1 MSQKPPDLMPWG
13 FVGSLATAQIVS
25 WGSLIYAFTLFIA
38 PMGQE
43 LGWTKPQLTLAYSLG
58 LCASGLAAV
67 TVGSLIDRGHGR
79 LVMTGGSLAATLLL
93 LAWARVESYPAFLAI
108 WVAIGATMS
117 AVLYDPGFA
126 VLTRRLGPLSRRGIT
141 AMTLIGGFASTVFI
155 PLTHLFIQELGWRG
169 ALLAL
174 SALNG
179 LVVLVHALVVPAGA
193 SDLGIKTSHP
203 DAPSAG
209 TARRVLRLR
218 PFWGFVVTSVL
229 HGAVFTGFAVHMI
242 PLLVERGLSLD
253 AAVGAFSLVGPAQVA
268 ARFLIATTERR
279 IGMRAIGLA
288 TTALAGVAFML
299 LWFVGPGSWLVVPFV
314 LLYGASNGMMTIVRA
329 VLPAELFGQA
339 DYGAIQG
346 MISAPATLAKAA
358 APFAFGALWAVAGG
372 YDAVLAVAV
381 ALSVAT
387 FVSFALLV
395 AMPSASRQGSHG
407 GGGGGSTSR

>member
-1 MSQKPPDLMPWG
+1 MPWG
-13 FVGSLATAQIVS
+13 FVGSLATAQLVS

-58 LCASGLAAV
+58 LAASGLAAV
-67 TVGSLIDRGHGR
+67 SVGTLIDRGHGR
-79 LVMTGGSLAATLLL
+79 LVMTGGSVAATVLLI
-93 LAWARVESYPAFLAI
+93 AWARVESYAAFLAI

-141 AMTLIGGFASTVFI
+141 AMTLVGGFASTVFI

-174 SALNG
+174 AALNG
-179 LVVLVHALVVPAGA
+179 LVVLVHALVVPAPPR
-193 SDLGIKTSHP
+193 DLGIRISHAA
-203 DAPSAG
+203 APSPSS
-209 TARRVLRLR
+209 ARRVLHLR
-218 PFWGFVVTSVL
+218 AFWGFVVTSVL

-268 ARFLIATTERR
+268 ARVVIAATERR
-279 IGMRAIGLA
+279 LGMRTIGVA
-288 TTALAGVAFML
+288 TTALAVSAFML

-329 VLPAELFGQA
+329 VLPAELFGRA

-346 MISAPATLAKAA
+346 MISAPATLSKAA
-358 APFAFGALWAVAGG
+358 SPFAFGALWAVAGG

-381 ALSVAT
+381 ALSLAT

-395 AMPSASRQGSHG
+395 ATASPSRHGPRQDAGRG
-407 GGGGGSTSR
+407 CT